1 MRSAIGVQVVLDFG
15 LEVLLWVVALISF
28 GLRHAAKRFGNFGIR
43 GFIEAASIG
52 RTLPW
57 LQTHLRLQQQ
67 EASNLLAA
75 MHPWTASLTAWM
87 SWS

>member
-1 MRSAIGVQVVLDFG
+1 MWLHAVLDFG
-15 LEVLLWVVALISF
+15 LEVLLRVVALSSF
-28 GLRHAAKRFGNFGIR
+28 GLRHAAKRLGNFGIR

-57 LQTHLRLQQQ
+57 LQTHLRLQQ